1 MSATAIATDTAT
13 ITLDEAI
20 PMAEA
25 IKKFSAEDFPIITT
39 EACDACGV
47 TQIDQVAAS
56 KRARIAQAFVRWVMP
71 SGQSLTWCKHHAEK
85 FASSPEIALLNIQ
98 VIDETDK
105 INKAP
110 SVSANSI

>member
-1 MSATAIATDTAT
+1 MSAATAT
-13 ITLDEAI
+13 VTAPIAFDESI
-20 PMAEA
+20 PAA
-25 IKKFSAEDFPIITT
+25 TPIKKFSAEDFPAITT
-39 EACDACGV
+39 EGCDACGV
-47 TQIDQVAAS
+47 TQIDQVVAS

-71 SGQSLTWCKHHAEK
+71 SGKSLTWCKHHGDT
-85 FASSPEIALLNIQ
+85 FANSPEIARLNIQ